1 MIDQFEIL
9 TTYEDL
15 VAGGRDRFFQAEEFR
30 LGREIDR
37 TGAAAAADCD
47 LVLTVANDGTGNL
60 ELGRGAER
68 IIRGDLFRGD
78 RLSVYQQLVAHVR
91 LNLTRDAEVVIQRHY
106 HDRRIASVAP
116 LRAATILD
124 QPVGNRF
131 DQSVLGIDF
140 QQRPQRERS
149 GFDAAVG
156 PTPVDTIF
164 APVRRAD
171 YRRIGS
177 LRASLDN
184 RDVRYRVDLHTI
196 FQILD
201 QRFRLIVVAEPMRG
215 KRQQRPRVGVELV
228 PAGPEVLKGFR
239 LKLTNLSLLSRR

>member
-15 VAGGRDRFFQAEEFR
+15 VAGGRDRVLQAEEFR
-30 LGREIDR
+30 LCREIDR

-68 IIRGDLFRGD
+68 IIRGDLFRGN
-78 RLSVYQQLVAHVR
+78 RLSVYQQIVAHVR

-116 LRAATILD
+116 LGAAAVLD

-131 DQSVLGIDF
+131 DQFVLGIDF

-149 GFDAAVG
+149 GFDTAVG
-156 PTPVDTIF
+156 PAPVNSIF
-164 APVRRAD
+164 APMRGADDRWIGGLRTGLDDRNVRC
-171 YRRIGS
+171 
-177 LRASLDN
+177 
-184 RDVRYRVDLHTI
+184 RVDLHAV

-201 QRFRLIVVAEPMRG
+201 QRFRLVVI
-215 KRQQRPRVGVELV
+215 
-228 PAGPEVLKGFR
+228 PEAV
-239 LKLTNLSLLSRR
+239 RR